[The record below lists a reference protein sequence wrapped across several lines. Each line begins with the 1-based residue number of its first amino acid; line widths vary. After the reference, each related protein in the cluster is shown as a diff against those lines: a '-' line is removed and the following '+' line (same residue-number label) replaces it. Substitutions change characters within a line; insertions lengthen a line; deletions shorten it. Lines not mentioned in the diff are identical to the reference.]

1 MRQIR
6 TAGIGSGSVELK
18 LPSELRHPIGLHRRI
33 KLHDR
38 LRPNIML
45 ESDLAPA
52 MRAFA
57 MDWEALTGITAAD
70 STDQDNLEFRVNAFC
85 CGVGLQAFAQ
95 ARPYLSG
102 PDNRALAADRAD
114 STALARRI
122 SACAAHYA
130 ADARISAEFTE
141 PFAACVAFRAAD
153 HFFPQASRSLATSR
167 HRIFHRRPVAP
178 RSCLAPDAQSV

>member
-1 MRQIR
+1 MDLGMRQIR

-18 LPSELRHPIGLHRRI
+18 LPSELRHLIGLHRRI

-70 STDQDNLEFRVNAFC
+70 STDQDNL
-85 CGVGLQAFAQ
+85 
-95 ARPYLSG
+95 
-102 PDNRALAADRAD
+102 
-114 STALARRI
+114 
-122 SACAAHYA
+122 
-130 ADARISAEFTE
+130 
-141 PFAACVAFRAAD
+141 
-153 HFFPQASRSLATSR
+153 
-167 HRIFHRRPVAP
+167 
-178 RSCLAPDAQSV
+178 